1 MERAIDAIRGMRDAH
16 HNLMKAE
23 QTVKEEKV
31 IYEYWKRE
39 KEKALESR
47 TTLEN
52 NPTVCNLCERVFEIL
67 PVNMKEIEFAN
78 GEAVKVCEKCF
89 NRIEAR
95 MPYKVAMN

>member
-1 MERAIDAIRGMRDAH
+1 MRKWLIPTQKTGTKMYKLLVLLRQA
-16 HNLMKAE
+16 L
-23 QTVKEEKV
+23 
-31 IYEYWKRE
+31 E